1 MRKHKYNAKPK
12 IVDGIRFASTREA
25 KRYAEL
31 KLLRRGG
38 KINSLEIQPK
48 YPLEVNGVKICT
60 YIGDFRYFDRI
71 GVLHVEDVKGIIT
84 PIFKLKAKLMLA
96 CYGINVEVIK

>member
-31 KLLRRGG
+31 KLLYRAG
-38 KINSLEIQPK
+38 KINSLEVQPK

-60 YIGDFRYFDRI
+60 YIGDYRYFDHVGI
-71 GVLHVEDVKGIIT
+71 LHVEDVKGVIT
-84 PIFKLKAKLMLA
+84 PIFKIKAKLMWA
-96 CYGINVEVIK
+96 CYKINVEVIP